1 MAKGAYI
8 YQQIELT
15 TAEWAVNET
24 VYPPSVWLFERL
36 ENGKFNMKLSDGVH
50 KFPEL
55 AAVLQDVVVETVKE
69 DDDTYILRFTTARG
83 VFDTPNLRGQD
94 VRVKVKTNTSS
105 TYVLT
110 ITTVAGSFDTPTQK
124 GGGLAEA
131 PTLESEPTPET
142 LTYIDNTGVEVAFA
156 LGDEVRYYNT
166 EEEEFIFRRGLG
178 CSCGVHAYSRLAS
191 RDRDRPADGLL
202 IYAPANGSLRQ
213 LSLHAPD
220 TSLPYGGLPSIY

>member
-24 VYPPSVWLFERL
+24 VYPASVWLFERL

-50 KFPEL
+50 KFSEL
-55 AAVLQDVVVETVKE
+55 AAVLQDVVVEIVQE
-69 DDDTYILRFTTARG
+69 DESTYILRFATARG

-94 VRVKVKTNTSS
+94 VKVKVKTNTSS

-110 ITTVAGSFDTPTQK
+110 ITTVAGSFDTPNLK

-131 PTLESEPTPET
+131 PTLDGEPTPET
-142 LTYIDNTGVEVAFA
+142 LTYMDNTGVEVAFA
-156 LGDEVRYYNT
+156 LGDEVRYYNA
-166 EEEEFIFRRGLG
+166 EEGEFIFFKLYDIR
-178 CSCGVHAYSRLAS
+178 
-191 RDRDRPADGLL
+191 
-202 IYAPANGSLRQ
+202 NGK
-213 LSLHAPD
+213 AVWKEV
-220 TSLPYGGLPSIY
+220 YGGLVLPTDVILCSPVSLNENENIYLNNGILQK

>member
-24 VYPPSVWLFERL
+24 VYPASVWLFERL

-50 KFPEL
+50 KFSEL
-55 AAVLQDVVVETVKE
+55 AAVLQDVVVEIVRE
-69 DDDTYILRFTTARG
+69 DESTYILRFATARG

-94 VRVKVKTNTSS
+94 VKVKVKTNTSS

-110 ITTVAGSFDTPTQK
+110 ITTVAGSFDTPNLK

-131 PTLESEPTPET
+131 PTLDGEPTPET
-142 LTYIDNTGVEVAFA
+142 LTYMDNTGVEVAFA
-156 LGDEVRYYNT
+156 LGDEVRYYNA
-166 EEEEFIFRRGLG
+166 EEGEFIFFKLYDIR
-178 CSCGVHAYSRLAS
+178 
-191 RDRDRPADGLL
+191 
-202 IYAPANGSLRQ
+202 NGK
-213 LSLHAPD
+213 AVWKEV
-220 TSLPYGGLPSIY
+220 YGGLVLPTDVILCSPVSLNENENIYLNNGILQK

>member
-15 TAEWAVNET
+15 TAEWAVNTT

-36 ENGKFNMKLSDGVH
+36 ENGKFNMKLSDGTH
-50 KFPEL
+50 KFSEL
-55 AAVLQDVVVETVKE
+55 PAVLQDVVVEIVKE
-69 DDDTYILRFTTARG
+69 DESTYILRFFTSEG

-94 VRVKVKTNTSS
+94 VKVKVKTNTSS

-110 ITTVAGSFDTPTQK
+110 ITTVTGSFDTPNLK

-131 PTLESEPTPET
+131 PTLDREPTADT
-142 LTYIDNTGVEVAFA
+142 LTYIDSTGVEVNFA

-166 EEEEFIFRRGLG
+166 EEEEFIFFKLYDIR
-178 CSCGVHAYSRLAS
+178 
-191 RDRDRPADGLL
+191 
-202 IYAPANGSLRQ
+202 NGK
-213 LSLHAPD
+213 AVWKEV
-220 TSLPYGGLPSIY
+220 YGGLVLPTDVILCSPESLNETANTFLNNGILIK

>member
-24 VYPPSVWLFERL
+24 IYPASVWLFERL

-50 KFPEL
+50 KFSEL
-55 AAVLQDVVVETVKE
+55 AAVLQDVVVEIVQE
-69 DDDTYILRFTTARG
+69 DESTYILRFATARG

-94 VRVKVKTNTSS
+94 VKVKVKTNTSS

-110 ITTVAGSFDTPTQK
+110 ITTVAGSFDTPNLK

-131 PTLESEPTPET
+131 PTLDGEPTPET
-142 LTYIDNTGVEVAFA
+142 LTYMDNTGVEVAFA
-156 LGDEVRYYNT
+156 LGDEVRYYNA
-166 EEEEFIFRRGLG
+166 EEGEFIFFKLYDIR
-178 CSCGVHAYSRLAS
+178 
-191 RDRDRPADGLL
+191 
-202 IYAPANGSLRQ
+202 NGK
-213 LSLHAPD
+213 AVWKEV
-220 TSLPYGGLPSIY
+220 YGGLVLPTDVILCSPVSLNENENIYLNNGILQK

>member
-24 VYPPSVWLFERL
+24 VYPASVWLFERL

-50 KFPEL
+50 KFSEL
-55 AAVLQDVVVETVKE
+55 AAVLQDVVVEIVQE
-69 DDDTYILRFTTARG
+69 NESTYILRFATANG

-94 VRVKVKTNTSS
+94 VKVKVKTNTSS

-110 ITTVAGSFDTPTQK
+110 ITTVAGSFDTPNLK

-131 PTLESEPTPET
+131 PTLDGEPTPET
-142 LTYIDNTGVEVAFA
+142 LTYMDNTGVEVSFA
-156 LGDEVRYYNT
+156 LGDEVRYYNA
-166 EEEEFIFRRGLG
+166 EEGEFIFFKLYDIR
-178 CSCGVHAYSRLAS
+178 
-191 RDRDRPADGLL
+191 
-202 IYAPANGSLRQ
+202 NGK
-213 LSLHAPD
+213 AVWKEV
-220 TSLPYGGLPSIY
+220 YGGLVLPTDVILCSPVSLNENENIYLNNGILQK

>member
-24 VYPPSVWLFERL
+24 VYPASVWLFERL

-50 KFPEL
+50 KFSEL
-55 AAVLQDVVVETVKE
+55 AAVLQDVVVEIVQE
-69 DDDTYILRFTTARG
+69 DESTYILRFATANG

-94 VRVKVKTNTSS
+94 VKVKVKTNTSS

-110 ITTVAGSFDTPTQK
+110 ITTVAGSFDTPNLK

-131 PTLESEPTPET
+131 PTLDGEPTPET
-142 LTYIDNTGVEVAFA
+142 LTYMDNTGVEVAFA
-156 LGDEVRYYNT
+156 LGDEVRYYNA
-166 EEEEFIFRRGLG
+166 EEGEFIFFKLYDIR
-178 CSCGVHAYSRLAS
+178 
-191 RDRDRPADGLL
+191 
-202 IYAPANGSLRQ
+202 NGK
-213 LSLHAPD
+213 AVWKEV
-220 TSLPYGGLPSIY
+220 YGGLVLPTDVILCSPVSLNENENIYLNNGILQK

>member
-24 VYPPSVWLFERL
+24 VYPASVWLFERL

-50 KFPEL
+50 KFSEL
-55 AAVLQDVVVETVKE
+55 AAVLQDVVGEIVQENE
-69 DDDTYILRFTTARG
+69 STYILRFATANG

-94 VRVKVKTNTSS
+94 VKVKVKTNTSS

-110 ITTVAGSFDTPTQK
+110 ITTVAGSFDTPNLK

-131 PTLESEPTPET
+131 PTLDGEPTPET
-142 LTYIDNTGVEVAFA
+142 LTYMDNTGVEVSFA
-156 LGDEVRYYNT
+156 LGDEVRYYNA
-166 EEEEFIFRRGLG
+166 EEGEFIFFKLYDIR
-178 CSCGVHAYSRLAS
+178 
-191 RDRDRPADGLL
+191 
-202 IYAPANGSLRQ
+202 NGK
-213 LSLHAPD
+213 AVWKEV
-220 TSLPYGGLPSIY
+220 YGGLVLPTDVILCSPVSLNENENIYLNNGILQK

>member
-166 EEEEFIFRRGLG
+166 EEEEFIFFKL
-178 CSCGVHAYSRLAS
+178 YDI
-191 RDRDRPADGLL
+191 RDGKAVWKEV
-202 IYAPANGSLRQ
+202 
-213 LSLHAPD
+213 
-220 TSLPYGGLPSIY
+220 YGGLVLPTDVILCSPVSLNENENIYLNNGILQK